1 MLGNPSDMGAIAR
14 LAALEEMA
22 VVEDACDALGATYGP
37 HRIGSYGDVATF
49 SFYAAHHMTMGEGG
63 AVTTNDVSLA
73 YRLRSLRDWGRAC
86 ACDQCAVIDDANA
99 VCSKRASAEGLP
111 ADYDMRYAYSS
122 IGYNLKPIE
131 LQAAIGRVQL
141 ARMTEFLLAR
151 SRNFNALLKA
161 FRPYE
166 EYFILPQATPNSV
179 PAWFAFPLT
188 LRDGAPFTRQA
199 IRSYLD
205 AHGVETRPFFAGN
218 ILRHPAYAAIE
229 HRVVGSLSGCDKILR
244 DSFFMGVYP
253 GITEVDMA
261 YVIDCIRAFMRGV
274 A

>member
-1 MLGNPSDMGAIAR
+1 
-14 LAALEEMA
+14 
-22 VVEDACDALGATYGP
+22 
-37 HRIGSYGDVATF
+37 
-49 SFYAAHHMTMGEGG
+49 
-63 AVTTNDVSLA
+63 
-73 YRLRSLRDWGRAC
+73 
-86 ACDQCAVIDDANA
+86 
-99 VCSKRASAEGLP
+99 
-111 ADYDMRYAYSS
+111 MRYAYSS

-141 ARMTEFLLAR
+141 SRMTEFLLAR

-188 LRDGAPFTRQA
+188 IRDGAPFTRKQ
-199 IRSYLD
+199 IRDYLD
-205 AHGVETRPFFAGN
+205 AYGVETRPFFAGN